1 MSIVEETSAAGEWV
15 TRLLADPLL
24 AQAAYADLARLVSYL
39 EERQLLPGE
48 ALYQAGDTAD
58 NLYLLM
64 DGDLL
69 LTPPGESPRQVTH
82 RRAGEEAATE
92 CATYLASVT
101 SPGGARLLVVPRAP
115 LNNLLVARPLLRD
128 SLWQSLTRTLAGGE
142 LAGEVDGR
150 VASDASQSPK
160 ASPAPAPV
168 AVSDLKKVI
177 GWLCTLVAPA
187 VVLIMAPHWQLAP
200 HAGHF
205 LAIFA
210 ATVTMWIFNLVDE
223 YIPGVFAMVATLAMG
238 LVPIPVMLSGLA
250 SDGFL
255 LAMSVLGLAT
265 VIVASGLSCRLILLI
280 LLKLPNTPFWH
291 NTSLLLVGF
300 LLTPMVPSINGR
312 VALLVPFY
320 RDMLEI
326 LRLKPKSLAANGLA
340 ITTFTAAGLLSA
352 VFLSSKSVNFVVFG
366 LLSDQ
371 AQDQFQWLEWLI
383 AAAGTGFA
391 LVATFGLLAAW
402 MFRGLPQVEL
412 SKPKVAAQLSLL
424 GRLKTREWAAVFGVV
439 IFMLGVA
446 SSSLHAIKPAWL
458 GLAVLYALLLF
469 GSLSKK
475 EFREKVDWP
484 FLLYLA
490 GIVGLT
496 AALNHLGLTQQL
508 AAQLPELGAIMQHNF
523 PLFIALLA
531 GLIFLIRLA
540 VPISA
545 TIVVLVTVLMPIAD
559 SHGVNPW
566 IVGFIVLV
574 LGEMW
579 FFPYQ
584 CSYYLQFQKL
594 TGHARLYEE
603 SGFLRFNWIMNG
615 LKLLAIYVSI
625 PWWKALGLL

>member
-1 MSIVEETSAAGEWV
+1 MSIAQESSAAGEWV
-15 TRLLADPLL
+15 ARLLADPLL
-24 AQAAYADLARLVSYL
+24 AQAAYGDLARLVSYL

-48 ALYQAGDTAD
+48 TLYQVGDAAN

-64 DGDLL
+64 AGDLL
-69 LTPPGESPRQVTH
+69 LTPPGESPRGVGH
-82 RRAGEEAATE
+82 RRAGEEAATG
-92 CATYLASVT
+92 CGAYLASVA
-101 SPGGARLLVVPRAP
+101 SPGGARVLVVPRGP
-115 LNNLLVARPLLRD
+115 LNNLLAASPLLRD
-128 SLWQSLTRTLAGGE
+128 GLWQSLTRTLAGGE
-142 LAGEVDGR
+142 LAGEVSGSTGSTGS
-150 VASDASQSPK
+150 A
-160 ASPAPAPV
+160 ASPSPSPV
-168 AVSDLKKVI
+168 AASDLKKVI
-177 GWLCTLVAPA
+177 GWLCTLLAPA

-265 VIVASGLSCRLILLI
+265 VIVASGLSYRLILLI

-391 LVATFGLLAAW
+391 LIATFALLAGW
-402 MFRGLPQVEL
+402 VFRGLPQVEL

-424 GRLKTREWAAVFGVV
+424 GELKAREWAAVFGVV

-475 EFREKVDWP
+475 EFREKIDWP

-496 AALNHLGLTQQL
+496 AALNHLGLTQKL
-508 AAQLPELGAIMQHNF
+508 AGQLPELGAIMQHNF
-523 PLFIALLA
+523 ALFIALLA
-531 GLIFLIRLA
+531 GLIFIIRLA

-594 TGHARLYEE
+594 TGHSSLYDEP
-603 SGFLRFNWIMNG
+603 GFLRFNWIMNG